1 MTLERWIRL
10 IAGTFI
16 LGSLALSQMHNPSWL
31 LFTAFVG
38 LNLFQ
43 SALTRWCLMEDL
55 LRKLGVREQ
64 QARKGRGEGDG
75 AGRKVG
81 RA

>member
-16 LGSLALSQMHNPSWL
+16 LVSLALSQIHSPYWL

-38 LNLFQ
+38 ANLFQ
-43 SALTRWCLMEDL
+43 SSLTGWCLMEDF
-55 LRKLGVREQ
+55 LRKLGV
-64 QARKGRGEGDG
+64 GEGH
-75 AGRKVG
+75 A
-81 RA
+81 

>member
-10 IAGTFI
+10 IAGTFV
-16 LGSLALSQMHNPSWL
+16 LVSLLLSQVHSPYWL

-43 SALTRWCLMEDL
+43 SALTGWCLMEDI
-55 LRKLGVREQ
+55 LRKLGVKEQ
-64 QARKGRGEGDG
+64 HA
-75 AGRKVG
+75 
-81 RA
+81 

>member
-16 LGSLALSQMHNPSWL
+16 LASLALSEMHSPYWL

-43 SALTRWCLMEDL
+43 SALTRWCLMERIL
-55 LRKLGVREQ
+55 IGLGLVRES
-64 QARKGRGEGDG
+64 
-75 AGRKVG
+75 
-81 RA
+81 

>member
-16 LGSLALSQMHNPSWL
+16 LVSLVLSRLHSPYWL

-43 SALTRWCLMEDL
+43 SALTRWCLMEDF
-55 LRKLGVREQ
+55 LRKLGVP
-64 QARKGRGEGDG
+64 EGG
-75 AGRKVG
+75 S
-81 RA
+81 

>member
-16 LGSLALSQMHNPSWL
+16 LLSLALSRLHSPYWL
-31 LFTAFVG
+31 LFTTFVG

-43 SALTRWCLMEDL
+43 SALTRWCLMEDI
-55 LRKLGVREQ
+55 LRKLGVSDKC
-64 QARKGRGEGDG
+64 A
-75 AGRKVG
+75 
-81 RA
+81 

>member
-16 LGSLALSQMHNPSWL
+16 LLSLALSRLHSPYWL

-38 LNLFQ
+38 ANLFQ
-43 SALTRWCLMEDL
+43 SSLTNWCLMEDL

-64 QARKGRGEGDG
+64 HAKL
-75 AGRKVG
+75 
-81 RA
+81 

>member
-16 LGSLALSQMHNPSWL
+16 LVSLGLSQIHSPYWL

-38 LNLFQ
+38 ANLFQ
-43 SALTRWCLMEDL
+43 SALTRWCLMEDF
-55 LRKLGVREQ
+55 LRRLGVCE
-64 QARKGRGEGDG
+64 E
-75 AGRKVG
+75 